1 LEAARVKS
9 WPLFVYAL
17 LQLLGGTLEI
27 KSFIAEQWQECNFL
41 CAADAA
47 GALCL
52 RRYVHIFKMR
62 FLRCSTKFLNYSSA
76 LLAEKL
82 ALNNFTPESHSPQ
95 KVGG

>member
-17 LQLLGGTLEI
+17 LQLLDGTLEI

-52 RRYVHIFKMR
+52 QRYVHIFKMR
-62 FLRCSTKFLNYSSA
+62 FFAVLEKVFELFLDALSS
-76 LLAEKL
+76 
-82 ALNNFTPESHSPQ
+82 
-95 KVGG
+95 KVGAE